1 MVKVGMCPRVQ
12 ALGNIV
18 RRTLLATLLIL
29 TITTV
34 HASTPGEEHTFAVFQ
49 DDFEDWDGEAWELN
63 IGPNA
68 SYGASWKVMDDG
80 GNMVL
85 SVKGT
90 VGVAAGASYWADYT
104 LMVRVKLVDMPEYL
118 GVQVRMGETGR
129 GYIASFSP
137 TDVVFTKSLGWG
149 AESIC
154 FTKVESTL
162 SSDTWHTLKIVCV
175 GDEFRVY
182 VDNELKVEAKD
193 ETDPVLSGRIGF
205 AVGPNS
211 NVYFDDVWVAATRA
225 DYAGYLITGAQLLI
239 DEAKAMDADVDEPER
254 LLDEAR
260 AKLEEGDLGAAA
272 GLADAAAE
280 KAKGNMELAAAERQ
294 EPPPEAQQPAAQQ
307 GTPLSI
313 ERVATL
319 LTIGGAIAGV
329 AGWVLKAR
337 GDRRKRAILFSELVQ
352 GTDDTYERYKAD
364 ARQCEAELQRIKDRA
379 INEYKKNL
387 ITEKDYNALNEKI
400 KEYIRRL
407 RESTG
412 KQQLGTQER

>member
-1 MVKVGMCPRVQ
+1 MR

-29 TITTV
+29 TFTTV

-49 DDFEDWDGEAWELN
+49 DDFEDWDEDAWELN

-68 SYGASWKVMDDG
+68 SYGAYWKVLDDDG
-80 GNMVL
+80 NKVL

-90 VGVAAGASYWADYT
+90 VGVAAGAPYWTDYT
-104 LMVRVKLVDMPEYL
+104 LMVRVKLVDVPEYL
-118 GVQVRMGETGR
+118 GIQVRMGETGL
-129 GYIASFSP
+129 GYIASFSLN
-137 TDVVFTKSLGWG
+137 DMVFTKSLGWG
-149 AESIC
+149 SEPID

-175 GDEFRVY
+175 GNAFWIY
-182 VDNELKVEAKD
+182 VDNELKVEVKD
-193 ETDPVLSGRIGF
+193 ETDPVPSGRIGF

-211 NVYFDDVWVAATRA
+211 NVYFDDVWVAATHA
-225 DYAGYLITGAQLLI
+225 DYVGYLITGAQLLI
-239 DEAKAMDADVDEPER
+239 DEAKSLDADVDEPER
-254 LLDEAR
+254 MLREAE
-260 AKLEEGDLGAAA
+260 AKLKEGDLGAAE
-272 GLADAAAE
+272 GLARGAAE
-280 KAKGNMELAAAERQ
+280 KAKGNMELATAERQ
-294 EPPPEAQQPAAQQ
+294 EPPPEAQQPPAAQQ

-329 AGWVLKAR
+329 GGWVLKAR
-337 GDRRKRAILFSELVQ
+337 SERRKRTILFNELMQ
-352 GTDDTYERYKAD
+352 GTDDIYERRRTD
-364 ARQCEAELQRIKDRA
+364 AQLCEAELLRIKDRA

-387 ITEKDYNALNEKI
+387 ITEKDYNTLNEKI

-407 RESTG
+407 REAAG
-412 KQQLGTQER
+412 EQRLGTQAR

>member
-1 MVKVGMCPRVQ
+1 MM
-12 ALGNIV
+12 LT
-18 RRTLLATLLIL
+18 TLLVLAF
-29 TITTV
+29 TTV

-49 DDFEDWDGEAWELN
+49 DDFEDWDEDAWELD
-63 IGPNA
+63 IGPHA
-68 SYGASWKVMDDG
+68 SYGAAWKVLDDG
-80 GNMVL
+80 GNKVL

-90 VGVAAGASYWADYT
+90 VGVAAGAPYWADYT
-104 LMVRVKLVDMPEYL
+104 LMVRVKLVDVPEYL
-118 GVQVRMGETGR
+118 GIQVRMGETGL
-129 GYIASFSP
+129 GYIAYFGP
-137 TDVVFTKSLGWG
+137 TDVVFVKSLGWG
-149 AESIC
+149 AESID
-154 FTKVESTL
+154 FTKIPSTL
-162 SSDTWHTLKIVCV
+162 SGNTWHTLKIVCV
-175 GDEFRVY
+175 GDEVRVY
-182 VDNELKVEAKD
+182 VDNELKVEVKD
-193 ETDPVLSGRIGF
+193 ETDPGLSGRIGF

-211 NVYFDDVWVAATRA
+211 SVYFDDVWVAATHA

-254 LLDEAR
+254 LLNEAR
-260 AKLEEGDLGAAA
+260 AKLEEGDLDAAA

-294 EPPPEAQQPAAQQ
+294 EPPPETQQPAAQQ

-329 AGWVLKAR
+329 GGWALKAR
-337 GDRRKRAILFSELVQ
+337 GDRRKRAILFSELMQ
-352 GTDDTYERYKAD
+352 GTDDTYERYKTD

-400 KEYIRRL
+400 KECIRRL

>member
-1 MVKVGMCPRVQ
+1 M
-12 ALGNIV
+12 I
-18 RRTLLATLLIL
+18 LATLLVL
-29 TITTV
+29 TFTTV

-49 DDFEDWDGEAWELN
+49 DDFEDWDEDAWELN

-68 SYGASWKVMDDG
+68 SYGASWKVLDDG
-80 GNMVL
+80 GNKVL

-90 VGVAAGASYWADYT
+90 VGVAAGAPYWKDYT
-104 LMVRVKLVDMPEYL
+104 LMVRVKLVDVPEYL
-118 GVQVRMGETGR
+118 GIQVRMAETGL
-129 GYIASFSP
+129 GYIASFSL

-149 AESIC
+149 AESIG

-162 SSDTWHTLKIVCV
+162 SSDAWHTLKIVCV
-175 GDEFRVY
+175 GNEFWVY
-182 VDNELKVEAKD
+182 VDNELKIEAKD

-211 NVYFDDVWVAATRA
+211 NVYFDDVWVAATHV
-225 DYAGYLITGAQLLI
+225 DYVGYLITGAQLII
-239 DEAKAMDADVDEPER
+239 DEAKVLDADVDEPER
-254 LLDEAR
+254 QLDEAR

-280 KAKGNMELAAAERQ
+280 KAKGIKELATAERQ

-329 AGWVLKAR
+329 GGWVLKAR
-337 GDRRKRAILFSELVQ
+337 GERRKRAILFSELMQ
-352 GTDDTYERYKAD
+352 GADDIYERRQTD
-364 ARQCEAELQRIKDRA
+364 AQLCEAELLRIKDRA

-387 ITEKDYNALNEKI
+387 ITEKDYYVLDEKI
-400 KEYIRRL
+400 KEYITKL
-407 RESTG
+407 RKTAG
-412 KQQLGTQER
+412 KQPLDTQVE